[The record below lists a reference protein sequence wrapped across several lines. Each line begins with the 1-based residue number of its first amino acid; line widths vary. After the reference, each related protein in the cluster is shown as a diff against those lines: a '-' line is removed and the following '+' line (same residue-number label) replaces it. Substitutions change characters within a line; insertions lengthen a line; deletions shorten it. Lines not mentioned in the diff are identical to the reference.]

1 MACSLR
7 IFRRNFRQ
15 GLGPTLSLTPKKI
28 ECEHSEIEQAMLPL
42 LRGRV
47 FHVTKEENL
56 EDIRRSGW
64 IYSKQQAR
72 LAFTPRLPENS
83 YGCKRGWVSLY
94 DLSDPTDAEIKEA
107 LIRYWFLRT
116 IRNESPQVYLIVAE
130 SAWSSL
136 ISWKRASREVGGK
149 EFFIPFVEAWYPGDV
164 PLQLVA
170 DSLLI
175 TCRPS
180 PL

>member
-1 MACSLR
+1 MPFADLSSKLSIR
-7 IFRRNFRQ
+7 
-15 GLGPTLSLTPKKI
+15 LGPTLDITAKKI
-28 ECEHSEIEQAMLPL
+28 ECEHSEIERVMLPL

-47 FHVTKEENL
+47 FHVTKEDNF

-64 IYSKQQAR
+64 IYSKEQAR
-72 LAFTPRLPENS
+72 LAFTPRQPENN

-94 DLSDPTDAEIKEA
+94 DLSDPTDVEIKEA

-116 IRNESPQVYLIVAE
+116 IRNESPYVYLIVAE

-149 EFFIPFVEAWYPGDV
+149 EFFIPFLEAWYPGDV

-170 DSLLI
+170 DSLVI

>member
-1 MACSLR
+1 MPFAALSSNLSVR
-7 IFRRNFRQ
+7 
-15 GLGPTLSLTPKKI
+15 LGPTLDMTPKKI
-28 ECEHSEIEQAMLPL
+28 ECEHSEIEQVMLPL

-47 FHVTKEENL
+47 FHVTKQENF

-64 IYSKQQAR
+64 IYSNQQAR
-72 LAFTPRLPENS
+72 LAFTPRQPENS

-116 IRNESPQVYLIVAE
+116 IRHESPHVYLVVAE

-164 PLQLVA
+164 PLQLVT
-170 DSLLI
+170 DSLVI
-175 TCRPS
+175 SCRPAQ
-180 PL
+180 L